1 MEFVWTL
8 FMFFGYGRHNRR
20 KWRATLMRTQGTQRL
35 KKRNSSEVK
44 YLIFRVLLHEWIF
57 LWLLSKENT
66 LEQVCLEVFG
76 LMG

>member
-1 MEFVWTL
+1 M
-8 FMFFGYGRHNRR
+8 
-20 KWRATLMRTQGTQRL
+20 KTQGTQRL

-44 YLIFRVLLHEWIF
+44 YLIFHVLLHEWIF

-66 LEQVCLEVFG
+66 LEQVCLEVFA